1 MITAIPTV
9 EYSTRSSA
17 TSSGYR
23 CPKGGVSEF
32 DQPIR
37 SSFQIHSGPSTFLPF
52 VNCPEI
58 NNIDLLID
66 RCFSI
71 RLEVSFD
78 RTEIT
83 RFNDIWGA
91 GTAGKFTVQLLMMFL
106 LHSQSH
112 ELTVNERYVASSE
125 SCACSCIWDPGI
137 YFRLKTIGAAFPCLA
152 GCMLR
157 LWLQAVSIALQ
168 R

>member
-1 MITAIPTV
+1 MIIAIPTV

-17 TSSGYR
+17 ISSGCR

-32 DQPIR
+32 VQPIR
-37 SSFQIHSGPSTFLPF
+37 SNFQIRLDPSTILPF

-58 NNIDLLID
+58 NNKDLLID
-66 RCFSI
+66 WCFSI
-71 RLEVSFD
+71 HSEVSFD

-125 SCACSCIWDPGI
+125 SCACSCIWDRGI
-137 YFRLKTIGAAFPCLA
+137 YFRLKTMGAAFPCLA

-157 LWLQAVSIALQ
+157 LWLQTIFIALQ
-168 R
+168 T